1 MKTLEEL
8 RQQLIEIGEKLGGGV
23 HPNGHFII
31 PDASDGMATP
41 HLEIHDDKYHY
52 VVCERGVELSRTI
65 TSSEDEILYWFVES
79 SVSAIA
85 SNLAAS
91 ECPPNGEFR
100 RLYFK
105 KQYEL
110 LKLVNP
116 TWAEKKRK
124 YFIDILVSEMK
135 K

>member
-8 RQQLIEIGEKLGGGV
+8 RQQLIDIGEKLGGGV
-23 HPNGHFII
+23 HPNGYFII
-31 PDASDGMATP
+31 PDAPDGMATP

-52 VVCERGVELSRTI
+52 VVCERGVEFSRKI

-85 SNLAAS
+85 SSLAAS
-91 ECPPNGEFR
+91 ECLPNGEFR

-110 LKLVNP
+110 LKSVNLA
-116 TWAEKKRK
+116 WAEKKRRD
-124 YFIDILVSEMK
+124 FVDILVSEMK

>member
-1 MKTLEEL
+1 MKNYVSNLSRL
-8 RQQLIEIGEKLGGGV
+8 AKKLGGGV
-23 HPNGHFII
+23 RLNGHFII
-31 PDASDGMATP
+31 PDAPDGMATP

-52 VVCERGVELSRTI
+52 VVCERGVEFSRKI

-85 SNLAAS
+85 SSLAAS
-91 ECPPNGEFR
+91 ECLPNGEFR

-110 LKLVNP
+110 LKSVNLA
-116 TWAEKKRK
+116 WAEKKRK